1 MLILGVFPPKI
12 GDCFPPNMGWVFQI
26 MDFPLLI
33 LMDDLGKIHYLKETP
48 NSTQGIKLKK
58 GYTPED

>member
-1 MLILGVFPPKI
+1 MEKFGENNGL
-12 GDCFPPNMGWVFQI
+12 
-26 MDFPLLI
+26 FPLSI
-33 LMDDLGKIHYLKETP
+33 LMDDLGKIHYFKETP